1 SYIQSH
7 LQLPEKSII
16 ATLELLAEDHMI
28 PFIARYRKDKT
39 GNLDEVAIEQS
50 VKLKNAFDAIVKR
63 KESMLGSIEEQNALT
78 PELKNKIEASFDLNE
93 LEDLCLPYK
102 KKRKTK
108 ADTARENGLEPLAKI
123 IMAQNTDDVE
133 FIASKYL
140 NDKVLNE
147 DEAISGAE
155 DIIAEWINENIY
167 IRKNV
172 RRLFQRKA
180 VVSTKRVKKIEDEEK
195 AQKFEQYFDWN
206 ESLLKAPSHR
216 LLAMLRAEAEG
227 FVKLNIEIEKEEAID
242 FIENSVIKNNNAS
255 EKYLKRAVA
264 DSYKRLL
271 EPAISN
277 EILQEAKSK
286 ADATAIGV

>member
-1 SYIQSH
+1 MNIQSYIQSH
-7 LQLPEKSII
+7 LQLPEKSIT
-16 ATLELLAEDHMI
+16 ATLELLAEDHTI

-39 GNLDEVAIEQS
+39 GNLDEVAIEQI
-50 VKLKNAFDAIVKR
+50 VKLKNAFEAIVKR
-63 KESMLGSIEEQNALT
+63 KESILGSIEEQNALT
-78 PELKNKIEASFDLNE
+78 PELKTKIEASFDLNE
-93 LEDLCLPYK
+93 LEDLYLPYK

-123 IMAQNTDDVE
+123 IMAQNTDDIE

-140 NDKVLNE
+140 NDKVPNE

-180 VVSTKRVKKIEDEEK
+180 VVSTKKSKKIEDEEK

-216 LLAMLRAEAEG
+216 LLAMLRA
-227 FVKLNIEIEKEEAID
+227 
-242 FIENSVIKNNNAS
+242 
-255 EKYLKRAVA
+255 
-264 DSYKRLL
+264 
-271 EPAISN
+271 
-277 EILQEAKSK
+277 
-286 ADATAIGV
+286 